1 MSIKVNYP
9 RTSQTQVY
17 NVFVNQSSA
26 KNHASP
32 SLPLFL
38 IVSFKCSKQA
48 QCRHR
53 FQAVMLFAVPP
64 SSSLAAFFVLQGASL
79 ISASFHSAVRKL
91 TTLNFI
97 PPEPVPSLSR
107 DSFQP
112 PAVQRLL
119 LILARLRVA
128 AGCGLSGDE
137 VTIFN

>member
-97 PPEPVPSLSR
+97 PLAFVSAACS
-107 DSFQP
+107 
-112 PAVQRLL
+112 PAAASYFGSPACR
-119 LILARLRVA
+119 RGLRAV
-128 AGCGLSGDE
+128 GGRGNNL
-137 VTIFN
+137 

>member
-64 SSSLAAFFVLQGASL
+64 SSSLAAFFVLQAALL
-79 ISASFHSAVRKL
+79 IYVSFHFGRSQAHDPQFHSTCIR
-91 TTLNFI
+91 FS
-97 PPEPVPSLSR
+97 SLQS
-107 DSFQP
+107 SGCF
-112 PAVQRLL
+112 LFW
-119 LILARLRVA
+119 LACVSPRA
-128 AGCGLSGDE
+128 AGCRG
-137 VTIFN
+137 TR